1 MVNDNKKLMQSIT
14 KLDLKHFKII
24 IKDENNFQ
32 NESYNEFFNKL
43 AKDYGFSSINS
54 GIDIMNGNIIPK
66 TEEYSKGIVEYSKEG
81 GAKFNPN
88 VYYYD
93 GDFKESDNK
102 KPKSN
107 WKAVWII
114 PKGGITK

>member
-1 MVNDNKKLMQSIT
+1 MVNDNKKLMQAIT

-32 NESYNEFFNKL
+32 GENYNEFFNKL

-54 GIDIMNGNIIPK
+54 GIDITDGKIIPK
-66 TEEYSKGIVEYSKEG
+66 TNTYSKKVI
-81 GAKFNPN
+81 AKFNPN

-93 GDFKESDNK
+93 GDFKESDNQ
-102 KPKSN
+102 KPKSK
-107 WKAVWII
+107 WKAVWIM
-114 PKGGITK
+114 PKGDNKIELLT